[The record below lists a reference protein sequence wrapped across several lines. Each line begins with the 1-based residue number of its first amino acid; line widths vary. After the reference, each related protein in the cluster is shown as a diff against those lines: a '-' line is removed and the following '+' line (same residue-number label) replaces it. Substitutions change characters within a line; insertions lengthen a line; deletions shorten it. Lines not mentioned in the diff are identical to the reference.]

1 MVNVLDAHWNE
12 GGETWNGTVEQIGY
26 DVGDFGENEV
36 GGKDDAC
43 RNCGQSGHFARDCT
57 EPRKATGACFNCGE
71 EGHNKAECTKP
82 RVFKGHCRICEKE
95 GHPASECP
103 EKPAD
108 VCKNCKEEGHKTM
121 ECTQNRK
128 FDQHHIPDKLP
139 EQAWAILKKA
149 SDEKDLEDFREGM
162 KVYSKAVPLATFD
175 QIEKKMREENFKVY
189 LIGLE
194 KEITD
199 CHTLINLQGKLNCKY
214 VVGYYFSDKPQRP
227 SLKERWPESP
237 EENLKRL
244 VDAGIPLDRQIPK
257 CGNCGQMGHGPR
269 ACPDERSVVEK
280 VEVKCV
286 NCNGIGHRVRD
297 CTEKRVDKFSCRNCG
312 QPGHRSSEC
321 TEPRSAEGVECK
333 KCNEG
338 KPDDALRCTWGKLLT
353 FSIVG
358 HFAKDCP
365 QGGSRACRNCGEE
378 GHISKECDKPRNP
391 DTVTCRN
398 CEEVGHFS
406 RDCTKKKDWSKVQ
419 CNNCKEMGHTIRRC
433 PKQAE
438 EGDGYGDGGFANNP
452 VDDMGSTWQDDDGV
466 QDNTPSWMNAGDGG
480 TTVPAW

>member
-1 MVNVLDAHWNE
+1 MSWNAGGVDDAHWNE
-12 GGETWNGTVEQIGY
+12 GGETWNGAGEQIGY
-26 DVGDFGENEV
+26 DAGDIGGNEI
-36 GGKDDAC
+36 GAKDDAC
-43 RNCGQSGHFARDCT
+43 RNCGESSHFARECT

-82 RVFKGHCRICEKE
+82 RVFKGTCRICEKE

-149 SDEKDLEDFREGM
+149 SDEKDLEDFREGI

-199 CHTLINLQGKLNCKY
+199 CHTLINLQGKLNCKF

-227 SLKERWPESP
+227 NLKERWPESP

-257 CGNCGQMGHGPR
+257 CGNCGQMGHGSR
-269 ACPDERSVVEK
+269 ACPDERSVIEK

-286 NCNGIGHRVRD
+286 NCNGIGHRARD
-297 CTEKRVDKFSCRNCG
+297 CTEKRVDKFSC
-312 QPGHRSSEC
+312 
-321 TEPRSAEGVECK
+321 
-333 KCNEG
+333 
-338 KPDDALRCTWGKLLT
+338 L
-353 FSIVG
+353 G

-365 QGGSRACRNCGEE
+365 QGDSRACRNCGLED
-378 GHISKECDKPRNP
+378 HTAKDCDKPRNP

-438 EGDGYGDGGFANNP
+438 EGAGYGDSGFANNP
-452 VDDMGSTWQDDDGV
+452 ADDMGATWQDDGGV